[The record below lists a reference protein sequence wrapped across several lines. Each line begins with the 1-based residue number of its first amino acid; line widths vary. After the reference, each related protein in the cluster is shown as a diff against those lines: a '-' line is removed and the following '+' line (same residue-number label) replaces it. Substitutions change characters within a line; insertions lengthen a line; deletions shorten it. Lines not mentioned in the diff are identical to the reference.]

1 MTELPNL
8 NYLLAGI
15 VKYSLVEDLE
25 FLNPQAEILLL
36 TEESYIN
43 GGPTYTDIGFIY
55 PVKKDQFFSEIEE
68 VEANLEESNKVFFSK
83 SADELLAADHVF
95 FISKS
100 LELSDCSDSDL
111 NEMLRML
118 FASKVDFEHTAS
130 NVFKSAVKK
139 YVGDISDSSFNE
151 KIQPDIVEDITD
163 NSSNN
168 TIEFKPFSFFK
179 NNSKEK

>member
-36 TEESYIN
+36 NEESYIN
-43 GGPTYTDIGFIY
+43 GGPTYADIGFIY

-68 VEANLEESNKVFFSK
+68 VEANLEESNKAFFSRTT
-83 SADELLAADHVF
+83 DELVEADHVF
-95 FISKS
+95 FISKG

-111 NEMLRML
+111 SEMLRML
-118 FASKVDFEHTAS
+118 FSSKVDFEHTAS

-139 YVGDISDSSFNE
+139 YIGDVSDSSFNE
-151 KIQPDIVEDITD
+151 KNQPDIAEDIID
-163 NSSNN
+163 NNAN
-168 TIEFKPFSFFK
+168 DTIEFKPFSFFK
-179 NNSKEK
+179 INSKEK